1 MVVLSGNPA
10 QSIDSVES
18 VELVFKDGQWKS
30 TPSLICWA
38 NVLQQYLLA
47 RTMTDLLPTWP
58 PLLAFLGA
66 SFVLAATPGPG
77 VFYIVTRSLAHGRT
91 SGLASVAGVALG
103 NLANAVGA
111 SIGLAAVLAVSST
124 AFVVVKYAGAA
135 YLIYLGIRA
144 LKNRRPE
151 ERPIGLCRASTSRIF
166 LDGFL
171 VALLNPKTA
180 LFFGAFLPQFL
191 RTDTASMAQGM
202 VLGGLFVIIAA
213 TTDTIYALAA
223 ATIAPRLSRG
233 GKLRAHGRYL
243 TGSALVGLGLLT
255 AFSGNRELG
264 RP

>member
-1 MVVLSGNPA
+1 
-10 QSIDSVES
+10 
-18 VELVFKDGQWKS
+18 
-30 TPSLICWA
+30 
-38 NVLQQYLLA
+38 
-47 RTMTDLLPTWP
+47 MTDLLPTWP
-58 PLLAFLGA
+58 LLLAFLAA

-77 VFYIVTRSLAHGRT
+77 VFYIVTRSLAQGRT

-103 NLANAVGA
+103 NLANAIGA
-111 SIGLAAVLAVSST
+111 SIGLSAVLAVSSA
-124 AFVVVKYAGAA
+124 AFIAVKYAGAA

-151 ERPIGLCRASTSRIF
+151 ECHIGLYRASASRIF

-191 RTDTASMAQGM
+191 SADTTSMIQGV
-202 VLGGLFVIIAA
+202 VLGSLFVVIAA

-233 GKLRAHGRYL
+233 GKLRTRGRYL
-243 TGSALVGLGLLT
+243 AGSALVGLGLLHYT
-255 AFSGNRELG
+255 
-264 RP
+264 